1 MQIAVFFT
9 EDELLNEH
17 TLLYRAESI
26 KENEIQAVKDYAST
40 LFELYK
46 QGWKL
51 NSVTNPEGL
60 KHIFFMEL
68 NQPL

>member
-1 MQIAVFFT
+1 MFLQGHIEMQIAVFFT

-40 LFELYK
+40 LNFKYHIAL
-46 QGWKL
+46 L
-51 NSVTNPEGL
+51 IILLTRLTSNSP
-60 KHIFFMEL
+60 
-68 NQPL
+68 